1 MVAGILGVVISA
13 LTTEV
18 SAATTDEIGA
28 DGNVRSCGAD
38 GAAGA
43 SGATAAGAT
52 AAGATAAGATA
63 ASSADAVDDIG
74 TTGDANIADDCVVMA
89 SPETA
94 CEASSNFCTSSFSI
108 ESSRH
113 KEVDNNRSI

>member
-43 SGATAAGAT
+43 S
-52 AAGATAAGATA
+52 GATAAGATA